1 MRRALPART
10 FLSELKRRHVFRV
23 VAGYSAIAFAAVSI
37 ASDFV
42 PALRLPGWTV
52 TLVAALAV
60 LGFPVAVALAWLF
73 EITPGGVQ
81 RDDGE
86 PRTAADADQ
95 GGGMRIGSRRRTAA
109 YAGLGLIATVAAV
122 GAISRV
128 GGLRLLTGAE
138 TVPSVAVLPFKNIT
152 GGPESEYFS
161 AGIHE
166 DVLTQLYKLGGMT
179 VISRTSVMPYRE
191 TTKSARAI
199 ADELGVSTILE
210 ASVRRIDNRV
220 RIDARLIDAG
230 TDRQIWAESYERELR
245 DVLAMQTEIA
255 QEIAG
260 ALQARLSPDAQ
271 SRLSAA
277 GARTVDPAMYEEYLR
292 GLFEAGKG
300 SDSLA
305 IEAFQR
311 ALRID
316 PEYAPAHAGIARSYY
331 TLGFFGHRPP
341 AEAFSAMY
349 DAATRAL
356 ALDSD
361 LADAHAT
368 LALYYLH
375 FRWDW
380 ALADQHFRRALRLSP
395 NHAQVRHDYAHY
407 LLAVGRVDQ
416 SAEESA
422 EAATLDPGNMMLRA
436 CSGWHGFTNH
446 EYADAVARARS
457 ALMMMPSS
465 YWPQIILGW
474 AHLHEGRSGEA
485 LESLQRAVEHSGGS
499 PFALASLA
507 GGMAVAGERT
517 PARRMLGELLAQSGG
532 RYISAYDVAAVH
544 AGLGDH
550 DQAVSWL
557 RRAYSERS
565 AMLVNV
571 GWDPRFDEL
580 RRDPRFQAIVADIGL
595 PERPRPT
602 LAAQP
607 AKKRPTHGM

>member
-1 MRRALPART
+1 MRRPLPVRS
-10 FLSELKRRHVFRV
+10 FLAELKRRHVFRV
-23 VAGYSAIAFAAVSI
+23 VAGYSAIAFAAVSV
-37 ASDFV
+37 ASDFL

-60 LGFPVAVALAWLF
+60 LGFPVAVVLAWLF
-73 EITPGGVQ
+73 VITPGGVQ
-81 RDDGE
+81 RDQTESPAG
-86 PRTAADADQ
+86 TGAD
-95 GGGMRIGSRRRTAA
+95 GGGGLRVRSRRRTAA
-109 YAGLGLIATVAAV
+109 YVGLGLLAAATAV
-122 GAISRV
+122 GAVSQI
-128 GGLRLLTGAE
+128 GGLRLLTGAK
-138 TVPSVAVLPFKNIT
+138 TIPSVAVLPFKNIT
-152 GGPESEYFS
+152 DGPKSDYFS

-191 TTKSARAI
+191 TTKSIRTI
-199 ADELGVSTILE
+199 AEELQVSTILE

-220 RIDARLIDAG
+220 RIDARLIDAA

-245 DVLAMQTEIA
+245 DVLAMQAEIA

-271 SRLSAA
+271 TRLAAA

-292 GLFEAGKG
+292 GLFEAGQG
-300 SDSLA
+300 RDSLA
-305 IEAFQR
+305 VEAFRR

-316 PEYAPAHAGIARSYY
+316 PGYAPAHAGMARSYY

-349 DAATRAL
+349 DAATTAL
-356 ALDSD
+356 DLDSD

-380 ALADQHFRRALRLSP
+380 ALADEHFRRALRLSP

-407 LLAVGRVDQ
+407 LLAVGRVDE
-416 SAEESA
+416 SVKESA
-422 EAATLDPGNMMLRA
+422 DAATLDPSNMMLRA

-446 EYADAVARARS
+446 EYADAVTRARS

-485 LESLQRAVEHSGGS
+485 LKSLESAVDHSGGS
-499 PFALASLA
+499 PFAVASLA
-507 GGMAVAGERT
+507 GGLAVAGERT
-517 PARRMLGELLAQSGG
+517 PARRMLDELLAQSAG
-532 RYISAYDVAAVH
+532 RYVSAYDVAAVH

-571 GWDPRFDEL
+571 GWDPRFDAI
-580 RRDPRFQAIVADIGL
+580 RPDPRFQAILADVGL
-595 PERPRPT
+595 PDRPRP
-602 LAAQP
+602 AP
-607 AKKRPTHGM
+607 ATTPPRKRPIHGM